1 MAQIATEQAPNRGR
15 RPWYGQLYVQVLVAI
30 LAGALIG
37 YFQPGLAVQLKP
49 LGDVFIKLVK
59 MVIGP
64 VIDEGFYRL
73 DRCVN
78 RLRAKQRRQSAGE
91 KSGQSPQWQQAAM
104 L

>member
-49 LGDVFIKLVK
+49 LAMSLSSSS
-59 MVIGP
+59 
-64 VIDEGFYRL
+64 RWS
-73 DRCVN
+73 
-78 RLRAKQRRQSAGE
+78 SAR
-91 KSGQSPQWQQAAM
+91 
-104 L
+104 